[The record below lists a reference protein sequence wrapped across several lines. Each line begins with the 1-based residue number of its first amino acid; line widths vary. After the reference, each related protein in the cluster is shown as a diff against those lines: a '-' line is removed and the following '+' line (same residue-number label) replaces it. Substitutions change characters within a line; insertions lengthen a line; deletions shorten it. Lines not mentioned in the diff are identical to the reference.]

1 MALKSTTKRMSNGL
15 KCQRVSRCAGT
26 GMSHVVQGAKNS
38 VNQTTQAT
46 CAKDWRAEITYLT
59 WCADEALMVHYRRS
73 HPRPDPDKMSIL

>member
-1 MALKSTTKRMSNGL
+1 MASNVRESHVAL
-15 KCQRVSRCAGT
+15 VPECPM
-26 GMSHVVQGAKNS
+26 MSHVVQGAKNS